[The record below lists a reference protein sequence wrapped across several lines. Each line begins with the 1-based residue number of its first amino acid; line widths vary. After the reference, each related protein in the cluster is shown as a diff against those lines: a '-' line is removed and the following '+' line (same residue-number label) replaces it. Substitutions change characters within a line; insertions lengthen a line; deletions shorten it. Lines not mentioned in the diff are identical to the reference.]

1 MSIKKLIIPIAVIAI
16 IVAGIS
22 IFIFQEPN
30 DKVWKTFKNTK
41 YGFSF
46 KYPSD
51 WKIQIKKKDEATLY
65 SDKFDFQFITTT
77 KNGSTIF
84 SGYKIDSK
92 EEIKV
97 AGEKAIK
104 IFSSGGNPPD
114 DSYTTPLP
122 PDYKIIEVDFTKNN
136 ITHQIIIRNVNEY
149 AVVSDPVYMEEIFN
163 LILKTIKF
171 E

>member
-1 MSIKKLIIPIAVIAI
+1 
-16 IVAGIS
+16 
-22 IFIFQEPN
+22 
-30 DKVWKTFKNTK
+30 
-41 YGFSF
+41 
-46 KYPSD
+46 
-51 WKIQIKKKDEATLY
+51 
-65 SDKFDFQFITTT
+65 
-77 KNGSTIF
+77 GSTIF